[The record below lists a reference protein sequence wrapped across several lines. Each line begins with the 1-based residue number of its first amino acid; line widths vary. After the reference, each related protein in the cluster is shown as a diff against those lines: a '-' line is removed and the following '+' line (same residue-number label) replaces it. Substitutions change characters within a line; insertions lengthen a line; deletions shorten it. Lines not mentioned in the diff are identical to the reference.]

1 LTNITNEMGK
11 CLLTLWGPNLDTGGS
26 VAIKKAYHNRF
37 KIYFDLGDSGDSL
50 IYFFERLD
58 AIFSK
63 DYLPT
68 DQDILR
74 ARLKTASILES
85 VFSIGKFD
93 FRFIDVGGQRNERR
107 KWIHCFDGVVSI
119 LFIAAISAYDQ
130 TLYEDARVN
139 RMHESLDVWDEIVHN
154 PNFKRTPII
163 LFLNKHDLFL
173 EKIPKVDLT
182 TCFPEYP
189 GNPGDHRS
197 AEEYIRQK
205 FVERRGDRD
214 SEFFC
219 HFTNA
224 TDTKNIEVV
233 WKDCRNII
241 LMRSLQGSGMAAELD
256 MD

>member
-1 LTNITNEMGK
+1 M
-11 CLLTLWGPNLDTGGS
+11 LLSFFG
-26 VAIKKAYHNRF
+26 V
-37 KIYFDLGDSGDSL
+37 L
-50 IYFFERLD
+50 IFFIFSFFERIE
-58 AIFSK
+58 AIFAK
-63 DYLPT
+63 DYLPS

-93 FRFIDVGGQRNERR
+93 FKFIDVGGQRNERR
-107 KWIHCFDGVVSI
+107 KWIHCFDGVTAI

-130 TLYEDARVN
+130 TLYEDANVN
-139 RMHESLDVWDEIVHN
+139 RMHESLDVWADIVNN

-173 EKIPKVDLT
+173 EKIPKVKLNV
-182 TCFPEYP
+182 CFPEYE
-189 GNPGDHRS
+189 GKAGDSHA

-205 FVERRGDRD
+205 FVDRRGGDVD
-214 SEFFC
+214 GEFFC
-219 HFTNA
+219 HYTNA

-256 MD
+256 G